1 MLIRD
6 LEQKTELDRATIRFY
21 EKEGLINPHR
31 EANGYRTYS
40 EDDCNTLLK
49 IKLMRQLGFSLE
61 KIKLLQSG
69 ALQLQSALEEQI
81 DALNGQLDQ
90 LNRAGSVCKKMQ
102 EDCAQY
108 NNLDAQSYI
117 NYYQAQQHTPA
128 KKDFYEPIQREFHPW
143 RRLIGREIDYALF
156 MLMIRFLLIIVLR
169 VRPFGQIIS
178 YILAFA
184 TPYILV
190 PFEAFCLSKW
200 GTTLGKWLMG
210 LRVESEN
217 GGLLTFNEALER
229 EWAVLR
235 DGLGYCIPIL
245 EIWRRY
251 KSYRE
256 YEEGSTDWDWRSEY
270 IYSPIK
276 KQCKLIMACLSV
288 VIALLTIWIAKDAV
302 LPANR
307 GDLTIADFAKNYNFY
322 YTASTDTVDITKK
335 LQSDGTFYEDQ
346 SNGFVIDI
354 FGVKPDKEHAF
365 AYITEGDHLTEVSYS
380 NTWSDIGAI
389 SAIPDH
395 CIYATLAIA
404 MAQKHMGNQE
414 MQELAKLM
422 DSQIATGNSEVQIVY
437 KNIEIRW
444 KLIATNCTAIDNMY
458 WKDNEDEKASY
469 SLDYSV
475 VIH

>member
-21 EKEGLINPHR
+21 EKEGFINPSR
-31 EANGYRTYS
+31 EENGYRTYS

-49 IKLMRQLGFSLE
+49 IKLMRQLGFGLE
-61 KIKLLQSG
+61 KIKLLQAG
-69 ALQLQSALEEQI
+69 TLQLQSVLEEQI
-81 DALNGQLDQ
+81 NSLNGQVDQ
-90 LNRAGSVCKKMQ
+90 LNRAGSVCKKMR

-108 NNLDAQSYI
+108 NNLDVHSYL
-117 NYYQAQQHTPA
+117 NYYQTQQHTQPR
-128 KKDFYEPIQREFHPW
+128 KEFKESIQREFHPW

-156 MLMIRFLLIIVLR
+156 MLIIRFLLVVVLR
-169 VRPFGQIIS
+169 IRPFGQVMA
-178 YILAFA
+178 YTLAFA
-184 TPYILV
+184 TPYILI
-190 PFEAFCLSKW
+190 PFESFCLSKW
-200 GTTLGKWLMG
+200 GTTPGKCLMG

-217 GGLLTFNEALER
+217 GGLLTYSEALDR

-235 DGLGYCIPIL
+235 DGLGYCIPIW

-251 KSYRE
+251 RSYRE

-270 IYSPIK
+270 IYAPIK
-276 KQCKLIMACLSV
+276 NQRKVTVACMIV
-288 VIALLTIWIAKDAV
+288 VFVLLTIWIANDAV

-322 YTASTDTVDITKK
+322 YTTSVDTVDINKK
-335 LQSDGTFYEDQ
+335 LQPDGTFDNDQ
-346 SNGFVIDI
+346 SNGFIIDI
-354 FGVKPDKEHAF
+354 FGVTPDKEHAF
-365 AYITEGDHLTEVSYS
+365 VYTTEGDYITEVSYS
-380 NTWSDIGAI
+380 NTWSDVSAI

-422 DSQIATGNSEVQIVY
+422 DEEIAAGNSEVQIVY

-444 KLIATNCTAIDNMY
+444 KIIATNCHIVDAVYWIDNEA
-458 WKDNEDEKASY
+458 DKAAF